1 MSPEPR
7 RILCY
12 GDSLTWGLDPQTGLR
27 HGEDVRWPCVM
38 QQALG
43 PGFRAIEEGLGG
55 RTTVFDDPG
64 AAVDK
69 NGQRALPIVL
79 STHQPLDLVIL
90 MLGTNDLKP
99 GICGDPQAAAQGM
112 ERLVQIV
119 RGHAWHA
126 ACAAPRILIVS
137 PPHFGMT
144 AMGVLP
150 RLGRRIEDSLQLSP
164 LYAALA
170 ARRGCGF
177 FDAAT
182 VARPSRVDGV
192 HLDAAD
198 TRAIGTA
205 LAGLIARD
213 LSPQSPIWF
222 QA

>member
-64 AAVDK
+64 ATVDK
-69 NGQRALPIVL
+69 NGQRALPVVL

-99 GICGDPQAAAQGM
+99 GICGDPHAAADGM
-112 ERLVQIV
+112 ERLVQLV
-119 RGHAWHA
+119 RSHAWHA
-126 ACAAPRILIVS
+126 ACTAPGILIVS
-137 PPHFGMT
+137 PPLFAMT
-144 AMGVLP
+144 ATGTPP
-150 RLGRRIEDSLQLSP
+150 RMGRRIEDSVQLSA

-170 ARRGCGF
+170 AREDCGF

-182 VARPSRVDGV
+182 VARPSGADGV
-192 HLDAAD
+192 HLDATD
-198 TRAIGTA
+198 TRAIGVA
-205 LAGLIARD
+205 LANQIAHVISSR
-213 LSPQSPIWF
+213 PTGWF